1 VRKEILIGS
10 DYERKGDVYY
20 FDRASLKWI
29 GHPSSKS
36 RWNVYITACLVLQR
50 ELTQRALSAGYDY
63 EIFYPPK
70 PAVSKP
76 KAKKK
81 VTKAK
86 TSSTFISLF

>member
-1 VRKEILIGS
+1 MRKEILIGS